1 MFASQP
7 NDDHYN
13 LPRSLMTGKGYH
25 RLLERQLKK
34 FFSGY
39 PEIPT
44 QWEKFLEAISNSYAH
59 SDNDRLL
66 IETAIRESSNELT
79 ARKEALKELLESQSY
94 VLEALRNSASS
105 LFPERAALENE
116 DLLGL
121 ADAVQREI
129 NKRQVAEGQKAQSD
143 QRLLDIIDSLNLGMA
158 RYDLQG
164 RLTHVERRFAE
175 LFGKS
180 TEEMVGLKA
189 ADFPVAVLQ
198 AEELSDAQP
207 MEFSFLHRVFES
219 PFLSTDGIELWL
231 LCTTAPLH
239 DDARQ
244 VEGGVIVVFDITSRK
259 NMEREMREAKKSA
272 EAGLELRKTI
282 LANVSHELRTPINAI
297 VGMSALLSA
306 TSLTSQQQEYIKTMR
321 FSSDGLLVL
330 IDDLLDVS
338 RIEAGKVELEEV
350 EFSLGENFTQL
361 TKALQLRANEK
372 GLNFEFHI
380 DHSIAPHSLG
390 DVHRLN
396 QVITNLINNAI
407 KFTLEG
413 GVRLE
418 IVLVEN
424 SEKVQR
430 VRFSVSDTGIGIAAD
445 RQGSVFSAFTQE
457 DSSTTRK
464 YGGTGLGLAIS
475 RKIVE
480 LMSSEL
486 MLTSEKHRGSTF
498 YFVIDLKKSESES
511 VEQKIFAPDLQGSR
525 VLLVEDNKVNQF
537 LAHAMLKSWHAEV
550 VISEDGLDAVERLKI
565 ESYDL
570 VLMDLQMPVMDGFEA
585 TVHIREQLKLR
596 LPIIGLS
603 ANALSDERERS
614 LQVGMNDFVTKP
626 FQPELLYEK
635 IHSFIFG

>member
-1 MFASQP
+1 MI
-7 NDDHYN
+7 
-13 LPRSLMTGKGYH
+13 GKGYH

-34 FFSGY
+34 FFPGY
-39 PEIPT
+39 PEIPS
-44 QWEKFLEAISNSYAH
+44 QWEEFLGAISNSYGH

-66 IETAIRESSNELT
+66 METAIRESSDELT
-79 ARKEALKELLESQSY
+79 ARKEVLKELLAGQSY
-94 VLEALRNSASS
+94 VLEVLRDAAAS
-105 LFPERAALENE
+105 LFPERVALEND

-121 ADAVQREI
+121 ADAVQEEI
-129 NKRQVAEGQKAQSD
+129 LKRQVAESLKAQSD
-143 QRLLDIIDSLNLGMA
+143 QRLLDIIDSLNLGLA

-164 RLTHVERRFAE
+164 KLTQVEQRFAG

-207 MEFSFLHRVFES
+207 MAFSFIHGVFES
-219 PFLSTDGIELWL
+219 SFLSTDGLELWL
-231 LCTTAPLH
+231 LCTTAPLY
-239 DDARQ
+239 DDAGK

-259 NMEREMREAKKSA
+259 KMEREMREAKKSA

-297 VGMSALLSA
+297 LGMSALLST
-306 TSLTSQQQEYIKTMR
+306 TSLTSQQKEYVKTMR

-350 EFSLGENFTQL
+350 EFSLSENFMQL
-361 TKALQLRANEK
+361 TKVLQLRANEK
-372 GLNFEFHI
+372 GLNFELRI
-380 DHSIAPHSLG
+380 DDSIASHSLG

-396 QVITNLINNAI
+396 QVITNLITNAI
-407 KFTLEG
+407 KFTIEG
-413 GVRLE
+413 GILLE
-418 IVLVEN
+418 IVLEEN

-430 VRFSVSDTGIGIAAD
+430 VRFSVSDTGIGITGD
-445 RQGSVFSAFTQE
+445 RQGSIFLAFTQE

-464 YGGTGLGLAIS
+464 YGGTGLGLSIS
-475 RKIVE
+475 KRIVE
-480 LMSSEL
+480 LMNSEL
-486 MLTSEKHRGSTF
+486 MLTSEKNRGSTF

-511 VEQKIFAPDLQGSR
+511 AEKKIFAPDLKGSR
-525 VLLVEDNKVNQF
+525 VLLVEDNKINQY
-537 LAHAMLKSWHAEV
+537 LAQAMLKSWHAEV
-550 VISEDGLDAVERLKI
+550 VISEDGLDAVERLQI
-565 ESYDL
+565 EPYDL

-614 LQVGMNDFVTKP
+614 LEVGMNDYMSKP

>member
-1 MFASQP
+1 
-7 NDDHYN
+7 
-13 LPRSLMTGKGYH
+13 MTGKGYH

-39 PEIPT
+39 PEIPS

-129 NKRQVAEGQKAQSD
+129 HKRQVAEGQKAQSD

-180 TEEMVGLKA
+180 TEEMVGFKA

-219 PFLSTDGIELWL
+219 PFLSADGIELWL

-272 EAGLELRKTI
+272 EAGLVLRKTI

-306 TSLTSQQQEYIKTMR
+306 TSLTSQQQEYVKTMR
-321 FSSDGLLVL
+321 FSSDGLLLL

-350 EFSLGENFTQL
+350 VFSVSENFTQL
-361 TKALQLRANEK
+361 SKALQLRANEK
-372 GLNFEFHI
+372 GLNFELHI
-380 DHSIAPHSLG
+380 DHAIVSHSLG

-396 QVITNLINNAI
+396 QVITNLITNAI
-407 KFTLEG
+407 KFTFEG
-413 GVRLE
+413 GIRLE
-418 IVLVEN
+418 IILVEN

-445 RQGSVFSAFTQE
+445 RQGAVFSAFTQE

-464 YGGTGLGLAIS
+464 YGGTGLGLTIS
-475 RKIVE
+475 KKIVE

-486 MLTSEKHRGSTF
+486 MLSSEKNSGSTF

-511 VEQKIFAPDLQGSR
+511 AEQKIFAPDLQGAR

-537 LAHAMLKSWHAEV
+537 LAQAMLKSWHAEV
-550 VISEDGLDAVERLKI
+550 VISEDGLDAVERLKT
-565 ESYDL
+565 EPFDL

-585 TVHIREQLKLR
+585 TAHIREQLKLR

-614 LQVGMNDFVTKP
+614 LEVGMNDFVTKP

-635 IHSFIFG
+635 IRSFIFGLVM

>member
-1 MFASQP
+1 
-7 NDDHYN
+7 
-13 LPRSLMTGKGYH
+13 MTGKGYH

-272 EAGLELRKTI
+272 EAGLVLRKTI

-350 EFSLGENFTQL
+350 EFSLSENFTQL

-372 GLNFEFHI
+372 RLNFEFHI

-396 QVITNLINNAI
+396 QVITNLITNAI

-413 GVRLE
+413 GIRLE
-418 IVLVEN
+418 IILVEN

-457 DSSTTRK
+457 DSSTTRN